1 MERFV
6 KGDVVV
12 LPFPY
17 TDSSGAKKR
26 PAVVIATLQGQN
38 AILAQITTNKRD
50 DKDLVSLT
58 KKDFSSGSLNCD
70 SFIMAPLIFTIDT
83 SRINY
88 KSGQLIQ
95 NKIKQIE
102 KKLCEIFTR

>member
-17 TDSSGAKKR
+17 ANFSNAKKR

-38 AILAQITTNKRD
+38 IILAQITTKKRE
-50 DKDLVSLT
+50 DKDLINLT
-58 KKDFSSGSLNCD
+58 KADFYSGSLKHD
-70 SFIMAPLIFTIDT
+70 SFIMTSIIFTADKSKI
-83 SRINY
+83 SY
-88 KSGQLIQ
+88 KAGQLTQ
-95 NKIKQIE
+95 DKIKQVE
-102 KKLCEIFTR
+102 KQLCEIFTR